1 MFQFTSNKNFH
12 TNLLS
17 LVMFGSVPL
26 VQSVCC
32 LLATLNISSIFL
44 KFSIYKFTDN
54 CFTIIDKVIPITN
67 LKNLFVFPIKSI
79 DGFIF

>member
-26 VQSVCC
+26 IQSVCC
-32 LLATLNISSIFL
+32 LLSTYILSDNTMFISQTITFFLHIGQNIFDH
-44 KFSIYKFTDN
+44 F
-54 CFTIIDKVIPITN
+54 
-67 LKNLFVFPIKSI
+67 
-79 DGFIF
+79 